1 MTKHHLDLRRYTG
14 KLDDDLDDDDILD
27 EEKPV
32 LRKYRDSEIKG
43 NKPHK
48 TPDRRPRR
56 QDHEAD

>member
-1 MTKHHLDLRRYTG
+1 MTKHHLDPRRYTG
-14 KLDDDLDDDDILD
+14 KPDDDLDDDDILG

-32 LRKYRDSEIKG
+32 LRKFRDGELKG